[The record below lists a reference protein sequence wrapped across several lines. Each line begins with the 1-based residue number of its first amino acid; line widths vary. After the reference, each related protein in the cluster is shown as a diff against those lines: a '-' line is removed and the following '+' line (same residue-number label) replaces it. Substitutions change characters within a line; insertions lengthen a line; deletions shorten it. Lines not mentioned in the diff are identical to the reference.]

1 MRPHKFLLVAALAAS
16 LSANVLLAWRHKPQW
31 LGGMLASSPDRIEV
45 IRTQGGLLQVST
57 IQSPEVFSATRDH
70 TIFGLPVGQTT
81 SQIRVPATF
90 AYHIELAPEW
100 KITVRGKAIIVVA
113 PRVKPTLPVAIDTAR
128 LEKLTSGAW
137 SLLTGNAELEAL
149 EKSITQSLAEKAAS
163 PQFTVLQRE
172 AARKTVTEFVAKW
185 VLAQKRWKPSA
196 GYAIQVFFADEPLEA
211 LRSQPPAMAV
221 Q

>member
-1 MRPHKFLLVAALAAS
+1 MKPQKFLFLAAVAAS
-16 LSANVLLAWRHKPQW
+16 LVANVYLAWQIKPSW
-31 LGGMLASSPDRIEV
+31 FGASLALSPDRIEV
-45 IRTQGGLLQVST
+45 IRTPGGLLQVST
-57 IQSPEVFSATRDH
+57 IASPEVFQTTQNH

-90 AYHIELAPEW
+90 NYHIELAPEW
-100 KITVRGKAIIVVA
+100 KITVRGKAIIVIA

-137 SLLTGNAELEAL
+137 SLFTGKAELDQL
-149 EKSITQSLAEKAAS
+149 EKSITQSLAEKAAT
-163 PQFTVLQRE
+163 PQFIQLQRE

-185 VLAQKRWKPSA
+185 VLEQKRWKPSA
-196 GYAIQVFFADEPLEA
+196 GYAIQVFFVDEPIEVLGSE
-211 LRSQPPAMAV
+211 PPAMAS